1 MRWFNRHSSF
11 CHYIHTSTFST
22 ANLKPNHQ
30 INTDRLTD
38 QTTTLQNV
46 VSWNRTISKCL
57 RNSQIIKAQSLFDK
71 MPVKDIVSYNTILS
85 GLNQS
90 KNPEKVCQVFLEMER
105 AGLKPNEYTLSII
118 LSAVLNTELKVLV
131 PQIHARIICLAL
143 NASVFVGSAL
153 MKAYANAGDGVGL
166 SKAFY
171 EILNKDVTSWN
182 ALVSGYMEL
191 GCMHEA
197 QKTFDTMPEKDVVS
211 WTTLVNGYIRNKRI
225 KKARSIFNKITGKN
239 VISWTVMI
247 SGYVQSERF
256 VDALKL
262 FVLMVK
268 SDTMPNKFTYSS
280 VLDACAG
287 CCSLLVG
294 QQVHSS
300 IMKFGI
306 PEDVILSTSLVDMYA
321 KCGDIDAAFY
331 VFESMQRKNLASWNS
346 MIGGYGRHG
355 LGKRAL
361 EEFERMKKMGVK
373 PDEVTFVNLLSACG
387 HGGLVEEGEKHFD
400 SMETKHGIQAEAEHY
415 ACMVD
420 LYGRAG
426 QLDKAEKL
434 IKEMPFEGDVV
445 IWGALLGGCGLHSN
459 MKLGELAAEG
469 ISRLERHHPAVY
481 SMLTK
486 IHGENGAWNI
496 VVKLRKMLNEKR
508 VRKQKA
514 GSWVESPFLEM

>member
-1 MRWFNRHSSF
+1 MRWFNPRHPSF
-11 CHYIHTSTFST
+11 FYYNTST
-22 ANLKPNHQ
+22 ANLKSNYQ
-30 INTDRLTD
+30 VNTNGLIG
-38 QTTTLQNV
+38 QTTALQSV
-46 VSWNRTISKCL
+46 VSWNKTITKCL
-57 RNSQIIKAQSLFDK
+57 QNSQIIKAQKLFDK
-71 MPVKDIVSYNTILS
+71 MPLKDIVSYNTILS
-85 GLNQS
+85 GLNQA
-90 KNPEKVCQVFLEMER
+90 KNPEKVCQLFLEMER
-105 AGLKPNEYTLSII
+105 VGLKPNEYTLSII
-118 LSAVLNTELKVLV
+118 LSAVLNTELKLLV
-131 PQIHARIICLAL
+131 PQIHARTICLAL

-166 SKAFY
+166 SKVFN
-171 EILNKDVTSWN
+171 EILNKDVSSWN

-191 GCMHEA
+191 GRMHEA
-197 QKTFDTMPEKDVVS
+197 QKTFDTVPDKDVVS
-211 WTTLVNGYIRNKRI
+211 WTTLVNGYIRNNRI
-225 KKARSIFNKITGKN
+225 NKARSIFNKITEKN

-247 SGYVQSERF
+247 SGYVQNERF

-262 FVLMVK
+262 FVLMMK

-287 CCSLLVG
+287 CCCLLVG
-294 QQVHSS
+294 QQVHSR
-300 IMKFGI
+300 IIKFGI
-306 PEDVILSTSLVDMYA
+306 PKDVVLSTSLVDMYA
-321 KCGDIDAAFY
+321 KCGDIDAAFS

-361 EEFERMKKMGVK
+361 EEFERMIKMGVK
-373 PDEVTFVNLLSACG
+373 PDEVTFVNVLSACG
-387 HGGLVEEGEKHFD
+387 HGGLVEEGEKRFD
-400 SMETKHGIQAEAEHY
+400 SMETKYGIKAEVEHY

-459 MKLGELAAEG
+459 TKLGELAAES
-469 ISRLERHHPAVY
+469 ISRLKKDHPAVH

-486 IHGENGAWNI
+486 IHGEKGAWST
-496 VVKLRKMLNEKR
+496 VVTLRKMLNEKR
-508 VRKQKA
+508 FRKQEA
-514 GSWVESPFLEM
+514 CSWVESPFHEM